1 MANETVNF
9 LIVKYV
15 GGKFRIN
22 TPHNKYH
29 FRDGLSKDG
38 VKPEE
43 VVTEMENIAKIMH
56 DKYDCDTT
64 FEFSYI

>member
-9 LIVKYV
+9 LIVKYI

-22 TPHNKYH
+22 TPDNRYH
-29 FRDGLSKDG
+29 FGDGSSKDC

-43 VVTEMENIAKIMH
+43 IIIEMENIAKIMR
-56 DKYDCDTT
+56 DKYNCDTT

>member
-9 LIVKYV
+9 LIVKYI
-15 GGKFRIN
+15 GGKFRIS
-22 TPHNKYH
+22 TPDNRYH
-29 FRDGLSKDG
+29 FRDGLNKDG
-38 VKPEE
+38 VKTEE
-43 VVTEMENIAKIMH
+43 VIMEMENIAKIMR

>member
-9 LIVKYV
+9 LIVKYI
-15 GGKFRIN
+15 GGNFRIN
-22 TPHNKYH
+22 TPDNRYH
-29 FRDGLSKDG
+29 FRDGLRKDG

-43 VVTEMENIAKIMH
+43 VVVEMENIAKIMR
-56 DKYDCDTT
+56 DKYDRDTT